1 MQLRRFSVKFQR
13 ISHIFISHLHG
24 DHFLGLAGLLSSMH
38 LLGRTQPL
46 HIFAEQGLKTII
58 DTTHAA
64 SRTVLQYPLHFH
76 PLNFGGSE
84 VIYEDEKMKVS
95 TLIMKH
101 SVPCCGFLF
110 EERPLPLKLI
120 REKLEKFSIPVELL
134 EGIKHGADFIA
145 PGGMVVPNKE
155 LTLPPLP
162 QRRYACCSDTLY
174 NEAIIPQ
181 IANANLLYHEAT
193 FTSDMQ
199 QRARQTMHSTAHEAA
214 TIAKLAGAGKLIISH
229 FSARYKDLNPLL
241 EEARAIFPN
250 TWLAEEG
257 AETEVG

>member
-1 MQLRRFSVKFQR
+1 
-13 ISHIFISHLHG
+13 
-24 DHFLGLAGLLSSMH
+24 MH

-95 TLIMKH
+95 TLIMRH
-101 SVPCCGFLF
+101 SVPCYGFLF

-120 REKLEKFSIPVELL
+120 REKLEKYSIPVELL